1 MTKNLNDKYLINTR
15 YQRSARIDTDWKN
28 DIVSGYVLHNT
39 ARSVVTRI
47 AEQISDQ
54 TKPQKAFTIT
64 GPYGGGKSSLAL
76 IISNLVGTDVKTQEK
91 TLSLFLESEDKKL
104 LKNTFSTNK
113 GWLVI
118 RVVGSRSNPIEA
130 IYNAT
135 INSIKDRF
143 KSIPKNI
150 DISLKP
156 NQKNLLKLLDDL
168 TLSLSKSN
176 DGIMLI
182 VDEMGKFLE
191 HAAYENGDI
200 FIFQEL
206 AEKFN
211 RSENPNLFMGILH
224 QAIGEYAKSLNKI
237 AQEEWGK
244 IQGRFLDLPFSV
256 GIDEVLVLLGKAI
269 EGLSAN
275 TQQKNICNKISQAI
289 KGAALGTTENLSKKL
304 YDCVPLHPS
313 TALMLGPISRRRF
326 GQNERSIF
334 SFLTSGEPNSL
345 NYFLRNELS
354 TSKNLFTLDLL
365 WDYLKINLEPL
376 ILSSPDGHIW
386 SEATEAL
393 LRTEKKGKNDHIKLV
408 KAIGIVEIFGKQFG
422 IRATNEL
429 IENILETN
437 TPIKKLLK
445 DLEDWSIVVYRKHVN
460 AWGLF
465 AGSDINLEELIEIS
479 TSQIAQTNNL
489 ILQNIPHQNPI
500 VAKQHY
506 HKTGTLRW
514 FEIFFVFS
522 NDLSDFIKMQ
532 SPKIQSGQLILV
544 LKQKGEA
551 KDGILKIINEFSSL
565 TKQIDQPFI
574 LGCPEN
580 DDNLLQ
586 EASELSSLEKIK
598 ATNQKLVGD
607 AVARK
612 ELNARITNTKIFLGQ
627 TIKNTLDQ
635 TLWFFNNDHLGKT
648 SSLSN
653 LVSKVCD
660 KVFDKTPVIK
670 NELINRDKVSGV
682 SVSASKELLEHMIK
696 NGNELYFGIPKFP
709 PSKSLYLSLF
719 HKTKIHQII
728 DGEYVLKQPSDT
740 NGNLHKMWTE
750 MITHLKDN
758 QHRRVSFGEL
768 FRKWSKPPFGI
779 KKGIIPILALAIYE
793 AHREELALFVD
804 DLFVPDIDTYGI
816 NRMYNDEDSI
826 SIRYVELAAFGK
838 ETLRKVSDIFSDR
851 THNQEESVLEV
862 AKRIVQ
868 YVLDLKPLV
877 KRTDRMSAQ
886 TLKFRN
892 SVLNGKDP
900 FELLFLDLPQAFGME
915 VGDKLGSLKKE
926 DAKQLP
932 ELIKDALNELKTVEI
947 KFDQELKEAVYSA
960 LGYNLKQNI
969 NTVKLSERAQRIKG
983 ISGDFSLEAFIN
995 ALIDSKNDKNWI
1007 TNLAALAA
1015 EKPVA
1020 NWFDL
1025 DFDRA
1030 KYEMYSLVSRF
1041 KRVENH
1047 VLDNAVGKNV
1057 YSLSTVTTLDQ
1068 GKPKEV
1074 NLSAQLEDEQISEV
1088 QKIAS
1093 QIDELLQKANANDQI
1108 KLGVMSTLL
1117 DDLKTKDELIKKG
1130 KKLN

>member
-1 MTKNLNDKYLINTR
+1 M
-15 YQRSARIDTDWKN
+15 
-28 DIVSGYVLHNT
+28 
-39 ARSVVTRI
+39 
-47 AEQISDQ
+47 
-54 TKPQKAFTIT
+54 
-64 GPYGGGKSSLAL
+64 
-76 IISNLVGTDVKTQEK
+76 
-91 TLSLFLESEDKKL
+91 
-104 LKNTFSTNK
+104 
-113 GWLVI
+113 
-118 RVVGSRSNPIEA
+118 GSRSNPIEA

-143 KSIPKNI
+143 KTIPKNI

-168 TLSLSKSN
+168 TFSLSKSN

-269 EGLSAN
+269 EGPSAN

-393 LRTEKKGKNDHIKLV
+393 LRTEKKGKDDHIKLV

-437 TPIKKLLK
+437 TSIKTLLK

-544 LKQKGEA
+544 
-551 KDGILKIINEFSSL
+551 
-565 TKQIDQPFI
+565 
-574 LGCPEN
+574 
-580 DDNLLQ
+580 
-586 EASELSSLEKIK
+586 
-598 ATNQKLVGD
+598 
-607 AVARK
+607 
-612 ELNARITNTKIFLGQ
+612 
-627 TIKNTLDQ
+627 
-635 TLWFFNNDHLGKT
+635 
-648 SSLSN
+648 
-653 LVSKVCD
+653 
-660 KVFDKTPVIK
+660 
-670 NELINRDKVSGV
+670 
-682 SVSASKELLEHMIK
+682 
-696 NGNELYFGIPKFP
+696 
-709 PSKSLYLSLF
+709 
-719 HKTKIHQII
+719 
-728 DGEYVLKQPSDT
+728 
-740 NGNLHKMWTE
+740 
-750 MITHLKDN
+750 
-758 QHRRVSFGEL
+758 
-768 FRKWSKPPFGI
+768 
-779 KKGIIPILALAIYE
+779 
-793 AHREELALFVD
+793 
-804 DLFVPDIDTYGI
+804 
-816 NRMYNDEDSI
+816 
-826 SIRYVELAAFGK
+826 
-838 ETLRKVSDIFSDR
+838 
-851 THNQEESVLEV
+851 
-862 AKRIVQ
+862 
-868 YVLDLKPLV
+868 
-877 KRTDRMSAQ
+877 
-886 TLKFRN
+886 
-892 SVLNGKDP
+892 
-900 FELLFLDLPQAFGME
+900 
-915 VGDKLGSLKKE
+915 
-926 DAKQLP
+926 
-932 ELIKDALNELKTVEI
+932 
-947 KFDQELKEAVYSA
+947 
-960 LGYNLKQNI
+960 
-969 NTVKLSERAQRIKG
+969 
-983 ISGDFSLEAFIN
+983 
-995 ALIDSKNDKNWI
+995 
-1007 TNLAALAA
+1007 
-1015 EKPVA
+1015 
-1020 NWFDL
+1020 
-1025 DFDRA
+1025 
-1030 KYEMYSLVSRF
+1030 
-1041 KRVENH
+1041 
-1047 VLDNAVGKNV
+1047 
-1057 YSLSTVTTLDQ
+1057 
-1068 GKPKEV
+1068 
-1074 NLSAQLEDEQISEV
+1074 
-1088 QKIAS
+1088 
-1093 QIDELLQKANANDQI
+1093 
-1108 KLGVMSTLL
+1108 
-1117 DDLKTKDELIKKG
+1117 
-1130 KKLN
+1130 